1 MFNIALKSF
10 NRIGYQHSTIPVNF
24 LDYRVSKHEKRMP
37 LPNVIFTSG
46 KQWKVF
52 LKKQCSDFNIIIKD
66 AGAFRYS
73 YLFERA
79 NPKTVSSNKKLHNV
93 VIALPIT
100 PSIALSL
107 QRQLLEF
114 LKKDKLEDYIIRIKP
129 HPYLLKYAY
138 LKKKFSQH
146 RNCKFTEESISTLLA
161 NCSLF
166 VTSNSVSVT
175 LESLCLGVKT
185 LYLIPEEVSFGIN
198 SFIKDN
204 AFIAYEDNFSQ
215 NFEEALVSPKYPNV
229 NIEDCFSR
237 PDYNVFLKYI
247 TIGRQIPSNTIKR
260 EEGIHE
266 NSYSLR
272 RNGNKIKRRNRS

>member
-1 MFNIALKSF
+1 
-10 NRIGYQHSTIPVNF
+10 
-24 LDYRVSKHEKRMP
+24 MP

-52 LKKQCSDFNIIIKD
+52 LKKQYSDFNIIIKD

-73 YLFERA
+73 YLFERV
-79 NPKTVSSNKKLHNV
+79 NPKIVSSNKKLYNV

-215 NFEEALVSPKYPNV
+215 KFEEALVSSKYPNI

-247 TIGRQIPSNTIKR
+247 KMSRQIPSNTIKG
-260 EEGIHE
+260 EGG
-266 NSYSLR
+266 YS
-272 RNGNKIKRRNRS
+272 